1 MDRQAADKVIIAAM
15 TNIHYFLGFTLFDL
29 YFAECFLS
37 LPWIFIFIYCPNI
50 HFDLGQEGG
59 RYNEKEVREMEEVED
74 SGRYG
79 QICRR
84 GTSCALLNLNSVSH
98 AMTKALPL
106 SHSPSI

>member
-1 MDRQAADKVIIAAM
+1 MKRKK
-15 TNIHYFLGFTLFDL
+15 
-29 YFAECFLS
+29 FAK
-37 LPWIFIFIYCPNI
+37 N
-50 HFDLGQEGG
+50 
-59 RYNEKEVREMEEVED
+59 EVREIEEVED

>member
-1 MDRQAADKVIIAAM
+1 MKRKK
-15 TNIHYFLGFTLFDL
+15 
-29 YFAECFLS
+29 FAK
-37 LPWIFIFIYCPNI
+37 N
-50 HFDLGQEGG
+50 
-59 RYNEKEVREMEEVED
+59 EVREIEEVED

-84 GTSCALLNLNSVSH
+84 GTSCALLNLNLVSH